1 MRFQWIK
8 SPSSEELA
16 KLSQTIAKLIARFLE
31 RRGLLVCDAGHSY
44 LSSSVVDDEYDP
56 MHQLHGSLVT
66 YRIAVGLRQRCNV
79 FTLQTLPAR
88 DPEEWGG
95 MGEGR
100 SKSMQ

>member
-1 MRFQWIK
+1 
-8 SPSSEELA
+8 
-16 KLSQTIAKLIARFLE
+16 
-31 RRGLLVCDAGHSY
+31 
-44 LSSSVVDDEYDP
+44 
-56 MHQLHGSLVT
+56 LVT